1 MAKHG
6 IIRTDNMHGTVF
18 GGDLVS
24 GLYKVSGTATAI
36 DNGCFVVPGAY
47 ATGEREVRVCATPA
61 VDTAVAALAIVASEE
76 VDSAKKYNSLAD
88 FENKAG
94 DIIRCYKLKSG
105 DIFSVTEEAL
115 YIASTVTPTVGTSIL
130 EAQAA
135 VKGSLVNS
143 LTSGSTKIADLIA
156 IEGDWYVFRVV

>member
-1 MAKHG
+1 MAKHA
-6 IIRTDNMHGTVF
+6 IVRTDNMHGTVF
-18 GGDLVS
+18 GADLVS
-24 GLYKVSGTATAI
+24 GIYKVSGVATAI

-61 VDTAVAALAIVASEE
+61 VDTAVAALALVASEE
-76 VDSAKKYNSLAD
+76 VDTSRKYNALAD

-105 DIFSVTEEAL
+105 DIFSVTAEAL
-115 YIASTVTPTVGTSIL
+115 SVASDVTPTVGTSIL

-135 VKGSLVNS
+135 VKGKLVNS
-143 LTSGSTKIADLIA
+143 GTQGSTKIADLVA
-156 IEGDWYVFRVV
+156 IEGDWFVFRVV